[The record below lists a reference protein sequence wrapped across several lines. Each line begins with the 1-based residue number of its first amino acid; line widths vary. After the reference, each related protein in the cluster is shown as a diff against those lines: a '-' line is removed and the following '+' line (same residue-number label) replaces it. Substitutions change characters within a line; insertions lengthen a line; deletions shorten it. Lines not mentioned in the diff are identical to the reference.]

1 MGSAGC
7 HVCGHLMQLMRL
19 AIAGAMLNGRAAPER
34 RRGRQSCRS
43 VLHLL
48 VQLMLDSTLPGA
60 TSRGAPDSH
69 DYEAKEHLD
78 EFGYT
83 ST

>member
-1 MGSAGC
+1 MSGADY
-7 HVCGHLMQLMRL
+7 
-19 AIAGAMLNGRAAPER
+19 GAMLNGRAAPER

-48 VQLMLDSTLPGA
+48 VQLMLDSVLRYTLPGA
-60 TSRGAPDSH
+60 ASRGAPDMH
-69 DYEAKEHLD
+69 DYEAKHAYMTKADLD

-83 ST
+83 RT